1 MEKIG
6 VFYDGNYFHHV
17 SNYYFYTHSKKRRL
31 SVAGIHQFIRTRI
44 AEESNLG
51 INLCQIVD
59 AHYFRGRSTAYEAS
73 QRGNQLYYDRLFDD
87 ILTHEGVTTH
97 YLPMRNAYG
106 RREDKG
112 VDITLALEVYAQA
125 VAGKYTTVALVIS
138 DGEYV
143 PLVRKLNALGV
154 KVMLLAWDFD
164 YLNHE
169 GIKKQTRASYELLE
183 RANFPLRMHELIDE
197 GSVEGI
203 FVASENRNRN
213 DEGADFSQWDH
224 DDDET
229 ERPYQ
234 GTVTELDDEEDDPAH
249 LNAIEGDELH
259 SEILSIKDG
268 FGFIRFPNNNL
279 FFHYSDV
286 ENCEF
291 SELQPG
297 EKVKFILSSGNG
309 GQDIAKRVRK
319 INAKIW

>member
-17 SNYYFYTHSKKRRL
+17 SNYYYYTHEKRRRL
-31 SVAGIHQFIRTRI
+31 SVSGLHNYLRDAI
-44 AEESNLG
+44 AKSSNFP
-51 INLCQIVD
+51 INMCQIVD

-97 YLPMRNAYG
+97 YLPMRNAFG

-125 VAGKYTTVALVIS
+125 VTGKFTTVVLVIS

-154 KVMLLAWDFD
+154 KVMVVSWDFD
-164 YLNHE
+164 YVNHD
-169 GIKKQTRASYELLE
+169 GIKKQTRASYELME
-183 RANFPLRMHELIDE
+183 RSNYPIRMHELIE
-197 GSVEGI
+197 SGEAESI
-203 FVASENRNRN
+203 FVSAEHRHRVE
-213 DEGADFSQWDH
+213 DDFPDW
-224 DDDET
+224 DDET
-229 ERPYQ
+229 N
-234 GTVTELDDEEDDPAH
+234 TDDPVNFSQVESFDDDVEDNPMH
-249 LNAIEGDELH
+249 LNAIEGDELE
-259 SEILSIKDG
+259 SEILSLKDG

-279 FFHYSDV
+279 FFHYTDV

-297 EKVKFILSSGNG
+297 EKVRFILSNGNV
-309 GQDIAKRVRK
+309 GQEVAKRVRK
-319 INAKIW
+319 INL

>member
-17 SNYYFYTHSKKRRL
+17 SNYYYYTHEKRRRL
-31 SVAGIHQFIRTRI
+31 SVSGLHNYLRQTI
-44 AEESNLG
+44 AASNDLPVSM
-51 INLCQIVD
+51 CQIVD

-97 YLPMRNAYG
+97 YLPMRNAFG

-112 VDITLALEVYAQA
+112 VDITLALEVYSQA
-125 VAGKYTTVALVIS
+125 VAGKYSTVALIIS

-154 KVMLLAWDFD
+154 KVMVISWDFD
-164 YLNHE
+164 YVNHE
-169 GIKKQTRASYELLE
+169 GIKKQTRASYELME
-183 RANFPLRMHELIDE
+183 RSNYPIRMHEVIESGDAE
-197 GSVEGI
+197 NV
-203 FVASENRNRN
+203 FVSFEHRQRM
-213 DEGADFSQWDH
+213 
-224 DDDET
+224 DDEFI
-229 ERPYQ
+229 EWDSDS
-234 GTVTELDDEEDDPAH
+234 DDESPNFSGPNAFSEEVEDNPKH
-249 LNAIEGDELH
+249 LNAIEGDELE
-259 SEILSIKDG
+259 SEILSLKDG

-279 FFHYSDV
+279 FFHYTDV

-297 EKVKFILSSGNG
+297 EKVKFILSNGNG
-309 GQDIAKRVRK
+309 GQEVAKRVRK
-319 INAKIW
+319 INLKNW